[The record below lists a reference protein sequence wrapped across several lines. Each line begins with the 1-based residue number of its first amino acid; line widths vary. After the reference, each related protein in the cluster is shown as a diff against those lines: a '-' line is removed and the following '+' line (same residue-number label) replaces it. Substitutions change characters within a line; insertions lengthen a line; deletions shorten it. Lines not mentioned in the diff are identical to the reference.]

1 MNLKNFIPSE
11 ELDDILFELAATER
25 LDPEG
30 VKATIA
36 RHPQFAREILEFAID
51 WVEADAL
58 RGPEN
63 SERAA
68 DTAAAALEADLA
80 RFWAGEA
87 AEVINPFDGIEPSQL
102 RAMASECEIDV
113 TILMQLCRRLIEVA
127 TIPLTLVE
135 RLAEG
140 LRTTPKLF
148 INFME
153 GPPTAAAADY
163 KSPDGAPRVGEKI
176 SFSEAIESS
185 PMDEALKAKWR
196 VPGGD

>member
-11 ELDDILFELAATER
+11 ELDDILFELAATGR
-25 LDPEG
+25 LEPEE

-36 RHPQFAREILEFAID
+36 RHPQFAREICEFAID

-58 RGPEN
+58 RSPEN
-63 SERAA
+63 SARAA
-68 DTAAAALEADLA
+68 DTAATFEADLA
-80 RFWAGEA
+80 RFWAEEA
-87 AEVINPFDGIEPSQL
+87 AEDVDPFNGVERSQL
-102 RAMASECEIDV
+102 RAVASDCEIDV
-113 TILMQLCRRLIEVA
+113 TILMQLRRRLIEAA

-135 RLAEG
+135 RLAQG

-148 INFME
+148 LNFLE
-153 GPPTAAAADY
+153 GPPAAAAADF
-163 KSPDGAPRVGEKI
+163 KSPSGAPRVGEKL

-196 VPGGD
+196 VPGGN

>member
-25 LDPEG
+25 LDPEE
-30 VKATIA
+30 VKATVA
-36 RHPQFAREILEFAID
+36 RHPQFAREILEFAMD

-58 RGPEN
+58 RGPET
-63 SERAA
+63 SERVA
-68 DTAAAALEADLA
+68 DTAAAFEADLN
-80 RFWAGEA
+80 RFWVREPTEDAD
-87 AEVINPFDGIEPSQL
+87 PFEGLAPSQL
-102 RAMASECEIDV
+102 RAAASDSEIDV
-113 TILMQLCRRLIEVA
+113 TILMQLRRRLIEAA

-135 RLAEG
+135 SLAKG
-140 LRTTPKLF
+140 LRTSPKIFLSF
-148 INFME
+148 LQ

-163 KSPDGAPRVGEKI
+163 KSPGGAPRVGEKI

-185 PMDEALKAKWR
+185 PMDEALKARWR

>member
-1 MNLKNFIPSE
+1 M
-11 ELDDILFELAATER
+11 
-25 LDPEG
+25 
-30 VKATIA
+30 
-36 RHPQFAREILEFAID
+36 D

-68 DTAAAALEADLA
+68 DTAATFEADLA

-87 AEVINPFDGIEPSQL
+87 AEVADPFDGMERSQL
-102 RAMASECEIDV
+102 RAVASDCEIDV
-113 TILMQLCRRLIEVA
+113 TILMQLRRRLIETA

-148 INFME
+148 LNFLE

-163 KSPDGAPRVGEKI
+163 KSPGGAPRVGEKI
-176 SFSEAIESS
+176 SFSEAIEGS
-185 PMDEALKAKWR
+185 PMDEAIKARWR
-196 VPGGD
+196 VPGDN

>member
-25 LDPEG
+25 LDPEE
-30 VKATIA
+30 VKATIE
-36 RHPQFAREILEFAID
+36 RHPQFAREILEFAMD

-58 RGPEN
+58 RRPEI
-63 SERAA
+63 SDRAA
-68 DTAAAALEADLA
+68 DTPASLEADLA
-80 RFWAGEA
+80 SFWAGEVA
-87 AEVINPFDGIEPSQL
+87 QDADPFDGMERSQL
-102 RAMASECEIDV
+102 RAVASDCEIDV
-113 TILMQLCRRLIEVA
+113 TILMQLRRRLIEAA

-148 INFME
+148 LNFLE

-163 KSPDGAPRVGEKI
+163 RSPGGAPRVGEKI
-176 SFSEAIESS
+176 SFSDAIESS
-185 PMDEALKAKWR
+185 PMDEALKARWR